1 MILMEEDAFTNWPVL
16 GGTDGRLDM
25 SQVSRERND
34 TYRGVAI
41 RDWLVTRM
49 ANVRYMRAVMRD
61 GYREGG
67 KDQTSGR
74 PASYYGWNHDSQKMC

>member
-1 MILMEEDAFTNWPVL
+1 MVLAKAGWKGAGWEHQLSLILMDEEAFTNWPVL

-41 RDWLVTRM
+41 REW
-49 ANVRYMRAVMRD
+49 
-61 GYREGG
+61 
-67 KDQTSGR
+67 
-74 PASYYGWNHDSQKMC
+74 